1 MIDLIKAVLFS
12 DDAQKAQFIAATL
25 KHNEAIQGDN
35 FEEKLHFLFH
45 HASEKSLQIILAP
58 FLREKVFQH
67 LYAAETRFAQAT
79 KNEFIK
85 CSGEILYNEQINN
98 HYNGQERSN
107 IYQDFRTLYDAFIV
121 GRGTEIWQKN
131 MGSAQPRNPT
141 QDEILLT
148 TLKTQFFRQ
157 FPRNNPATSANSD
170 SSIWERIHANP
181 SATQDFITL
190 RQTFTLAWGQEQWAH
205 CHTANSAFT
214 PILSAISEEQEQ
226 EREQEQEQ
234 EVEDL
239 GFPEA
244 PSPMDDFNAQK
255 QDFIIKHG
263 VAMWKNVASLP
274 EEALEYALQLKDYFI
289 IECGQR
295 QWNRIYKA
303 PHFIR
308 AFDEVKNGFTEKWGR
323 ALWDTYS
330 IEPQRDNLNANIIAD
345 FQVRKKQFVDH
356 WNQRPDPHPHA
367 WEEAKVYPE
376 VSPDSLAMLNR
387 FKAIFIKKW
396 GSVAWDED
404 LRSHRSNEYATSVQ
418 LETLGELFDFG
429 VEVTVITNG
438 VQRTTHPLRRA
449 DSSRPSIHVYCQDNI
464 HYYVHDNG
472 YYDTIGDG
480 NCGYN
485 GFAQWLKFLVLGQ
498 TPRRLQISRDVDP
511 EIDGLVATAIEK
523 KRLDQ
528 TAIST
533 GLIADNHSFNEGITL
548 SNIRIEL
555 GLTLNGSATQLA
567 RFIKSKANSLIQII
581 RAKKLPGNRIAILQ
595 KVATLANQFGKQDK
609 VAELHTL
616 QTFLLRIANTVY
628 LPNTKDVHSDWTRE
642 AYETNIQELQA
653 CAPTLLPTEHFL
665 DLGSSIITLD
675 FNNRD
680 QAYFSSFFAPKPTYT
695 NELQLHCYQPQ
706 STESEEDWLSAI
718 LCVASIFILITG
730 MSCLS
735 TLILLALISGPAS
748 LGILLMQYGFQAIAT
763 NLGAILGLAAP
774 HAAVLAAGVA
784 STMVTGLGF
793 TLFKEFAPPS
803 LLASGSSLPGTL
815 RIF

>member
-12 DDAQKAQFIAATL
+12 DNDLKAQFIAATL
-25 KHNEAIQGDN
+25 TCNEAIQGGN
-35 FEEKLHFLFH
+35 FDEKLHFLFH
-45 HASEKSLQIILAP
+45 HASEETLQIILAP

-67 LYAAETRFAQAT
+67 LHAAETRFAQAT

-85 CSGEILYNEQINN
+85 CSGETLYDEQINN
-98 HYNGQERSN
+98 HYNGQETSN
-107 IYQDFRTLYDAFIV
+107 IYQDFKKLYDAFIV

-131 MGSAQPRNPT
+131 MGLAHPRNHT
-141 QDEILLT
+141 QDEDETLFT
-148 TLKTQFFRQ
+148 TLKAQFFRRFQ
-157 FPRNNPATSANSD
+157 LNNQATSERMV

-190 RQTFTLAWGQEQWAH
+190 RQTFTRNWGQERWAH

-214 PILSAISEEQEQ
+214 TILPAISEEE
-226 EREQEQEQ
+226 E

-239 GFPEA
+239 GFPET
-244 PSPMDDFNAQK
+244 PCPIDDFNAQK
-255 QDFIIKHG
+255 QNFIIKHS

-274 EEALEYALQLKDYFI
+274 KGALEYALQLKEFFI

-295 QWNRIYKA
+295 QWNRIYTA
-303 PHFIR
+303 PLLIR
-308 AFDEVKNGFTEKWGR
+308 AFDEVRNGFTEKWGR
-323 ALWDTYS
+323 EQWDIYS
-330 IEPQRDNLNANIIAD
+330 IEPHRDDLDANIIAD
-345 FQVRKKQFVDH
+345 FHDRKKQFIDY
-356 WNQRPDPHPHA
+356 WNQGPHPHPHA
-367 WEEAKVYPE
+367 WEEAKAYPE
-376 VSPDSLAMLNR
+376 IAPDSIAMLNR

-396 GSVAWDED
+396 GSVAWNED
-404 LRSHRSNEYATSVQ
+404 LYSHRSDEYATSVQ
-418 LETLGELFDFG
+418 LETLGELFDFRI
-429 VEVTVITNG
+429 EVTDITNG

-449 DSSRPSIHVYCQDNI
+449 DSSRPSVHVYCQDNI

-498 TPRRLQISRDVDP
+498 TPRRLQISREVDP
-511 EIDGLVATAIEK
+511 EIDGLVTTAIEK
-523 KRLDQ
+523 KRLEQ
-528 TAIST
+528 AAMST
-533 GLIADNHSFNEGITL
+533 GLIEDNHSFNEGITL
-548 SNIRIEL
+548 NNIRIEL
-555 GLTLNGSATQLA
+555 GLTLNGSVAQLA
-567 RFIKSKANSLIQII
+567 RFINTKANSLIQII
-581 RAKKLPGNRIAILQ
+581 RARKLPANRIAILQ
-595 KVATLANQFGKQDK
+595 KVATLATQFGEQDK
-609 VAELHTL
+609 VVELHTL
-616 QTFLLRIANTVY
+616 QTILLRIANTVY

-653 CAPTLLPTEHFL
+653 CVATLLPAEHFL

-680 QAYFSSFFAPKPTYT
+680 QAYFSDFFVPQPKYT
-695 NELQLHCYQPQ
+695 NGFQLHPYQ
-706 STESEEDWLSAI
+706 ESEEDWLSAI

-730 MSCLS
+730 ISCLS

-748 LGILLMQYGFQAIAT
+748 FGILLMQYGFQAIAT

-803 LLASGSSLPGTL
+803 ILAIGSSLPGTL